1 MAKVCNVGGQALIE
15 GVMMRGVN
23 HISIA
28 VRQPDNSIVVKVEEI
43 PKFYQNKI
51 FKLPILRGIIALIS
65 SMTIGIDA
73 LSYSA
78 EMSGN
83 AEEETKFDKYIKEK
97 FKDKSNMVL
106 TFISVFISIFLA
118 IIIFGIVPTFMSNF
132 FKSIIKNSFMLSMI
146 EGLFKLF
153 IFLTY
158 IFLISKLNDVHRV
171 FEYHGA
177 EHMSIHCL
185 EEGLE
190 LNVENVKKFSPVHE
204 RCGTAYL
211 IYLMILSITIYSFIT
226 WNSIFLRIFI
236 KILLLPII
244 AGLGYELLK
253 VNAYNMENK
262 FLKILSKPGLL
273 LQKIT
278 TQFPDDAQIEVAI
291 AALNGILEKERE
303 VNN

>member
-132 FKSIIKNSFMLSMI
+132 FKSIIKNSFILSMI

-190 LNVENVKKFSPVHE
+190 LNVDNVKKFSPVHE